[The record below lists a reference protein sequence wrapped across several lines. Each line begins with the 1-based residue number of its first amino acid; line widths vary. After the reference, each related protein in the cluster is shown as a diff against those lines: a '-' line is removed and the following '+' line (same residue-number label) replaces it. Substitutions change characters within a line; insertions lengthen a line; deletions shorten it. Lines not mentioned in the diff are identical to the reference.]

1 MTARHLA
8 TQRCTTITST
18 TLEPAATRNQTS
30 TELFPVEIALCIY
43 PPRNKTS
50 SPSPTVDW
58 STLLSCTSSAD
69 KLRPNLLAAAN
80 KQTFCTTYKST
91 IDINI
96 CVYCC
101 CYSNNT
107 TLFHNG
113 MARPQVTDEGTDFN
127 VEGSC
132 EYIELA
138 IADSRQGMD
147 LHIGGFTRC

>member
-1 MTARHLA
+1 MTARHFA
-8 TQRCTTITST
+8 TQRWTAITSRT
-18 TLEPAATRNQTS
+18 VEPTATRNQTS
-30 TELFPVEIALCIY
+30 TELLPFETALCSY
-43 PPRNKTS
+43 PPRNPTS

-58 STLLSCTSSAD
+58 STLLSCTSSAN
-69 KLRPNLLAAAN
+69 KLRPNLIAAET

-107 TLFHNG
+107 TLSHNG
-113 MARPQVTDEGTDFN
+113 MACPQVTDEGTDFN

-132 EYIELA
+132 EYIEKA
-138 IADSRQGMD
+138 VVDSQQGVV
-147 LHIGGFTRC
+147 LHLGVWARG